1 MSEHTAA
8 DAEVPFE
15 ESHNACMASEAAR
28 SPGTEERA
36 VLDLLLALDF
46 PEVSA
51 LRHQADKAEVVGR
64 CDCGCPSIHI
74 SVPGVVPSA
83 ALPDGVVP
91 AELRVTP
98 MGDEPESDVILFV
111 RNGRLDYLEYVFYT
125 DDPPRA
131 WPTVSRL
138 RPFPMWP

>member
-1 MSEHTAA
+1 MPAWRLRQPGHLRQRSE
-8 DAEVPFE
+8 
-15 ESHNACMASEAAR
+15 R
-28 SPGTEERA
+28 SSTCCSRSTS
-36 VLDLLLALDF
+36 

-51 LRHQADKAEVVGR
+51 LRHQVDKATVVGR

-74 SVPGVVPSA
+74 SVPEAVPSG

-98 MGDEPESDVILFV
+98 VGDEPESDVILFV

-131 WPTVSRL
+131 WPNISRL
-138 RPFPMWP
+138 RTFPMWP

>member
-1 MSEHTAA
+1 
-8 DAEVPFE
+8 
-15 ESHNACMASEAAR
+15 MASVAAR
-28 SPGTEERA
+28 SLATEERA

-46 PEVSA
+46 PGAGA
-51 LRHQADKAEVVGR
+51 LRRQVDKAEVVGR

-74 SVPGVVPSA
+74 SVPEAVPSA

-98 MGDEPESDVILFV
+98 VGDEPEGDVILFV

-131 WPTVSRL
+131 WPNISRL
-138 RPFPMWP
+138 RTFPMWP

>member
-1 MSEHTAA
+1 
-8 DAEVPFE
+8 
-15 ESHNACMASEAAR
+15 MASVEAR
-28 SPGTEERA
+28 SLATEERA

-46 PEVSA
+46 PEASA
-51 LRHQADKAEVVGR
+51 LRHQVDKAEVVGR

-74 SVPGVVPSA
+74 CVPEAVPSA

-91 AELRVTP
+91 AELRVTSAD
-98 MGDEPESDVILFV
+98 DEPEGDVILFV

-125 DDPPRA
+125 DDPPPA
-131 WPTVSRL
+131 WPNISRL

>member
-1 MSEHTAA
+1 
-8 DAEVPFE
+8 
-15 ESHNACMASEAAR
+15 MASEAAR
-28 SPGTEERA
+28 SLATEERA
-36 VLDLLLALDF
+36 VLDLLLALYC

-51 LRHQADKAEVVGR
+51 LRHQLDKAEVVGR

-74 SVPGVVPSA
+74 SVPEAVPSG

-98 MGDEPESDVILFV
+98 VGDEPESDVILFV

-125 DDPPRA
+125 DDPPRTSPA
-131 WPTVSRL
+131 SGRFRCGRRAPDQRQIRASSSGRRSMSR
-138 RPFPMWP
+138 